1 MEMKLSE
8 FREEFKFACREDILK
23 RIPQETGNML
33 RDLGLFC
40 SNHQRP
46 SQILDDIVNQP
57 EAEDGESADYNIY
70 SGNVKKRKL
79 PPPKSRLVAICKGQ
93 QKLPGFL
100 RGILRESRN
109 MINDS
114 HGEKQVTV
122 LTDKWDVSVFQK
134 YEWDFLNSALMD
146 KVQYIFL
153 LVTDYGITVIPFLP
167 QGFRF
172 NGYIID
178 DSEDSDLW
186 PSMRR

>member
-1 MEMKLSE
+1 
-8 FREEFKFACREDILK
+8 
-23 RIPQETGNML
+23 
-33 RDLGLFC
+33 
-40 SNHQRP
+40 
-46 SQILDDIVNQP
+46 
-57 EAEDGESADYNIY
+57 
-70 SGNVKKRKL
+70 
-79 PPPKSRLVAICKGQ
+79 
-93 QKLPGFL
+93 
-100 RGILRESRN
+100 